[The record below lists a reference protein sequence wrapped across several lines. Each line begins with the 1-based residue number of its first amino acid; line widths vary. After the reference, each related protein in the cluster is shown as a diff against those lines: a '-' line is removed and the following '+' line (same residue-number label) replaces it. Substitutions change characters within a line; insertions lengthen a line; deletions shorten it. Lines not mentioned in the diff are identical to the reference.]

1 MTQSK
6 TKLEIIQRIKDE
18 TTLTFILNP
27 TDKSQVVPSEFVGR
41 KDLLSQQPVL
51 GSLESWQAVIISKQ

>member
-51 GSLESWQAVIISKQ
+51 DSLESRQAVII

>member
-27 TDKSQVVPSEFVGR
+27 TDKSQVVSSEFVGR
-41 KDLLSQQPVL
+41 TDLLSQQPVL
-51 GSLESWQAVIISKQ
+51 DSLESRQAVII

>member
-27 TDKSQVVPSEFVGR
+27 TDKSQVVLSEFVGR
-41 KDLLSQQPVL
+41 TDLLSQQPVL
-51 GSLESWQAVIISKQ
+51 DSLESRQAVII

>member
-41 KDLLSQQPVL
+41 TDLLSQQPVL
-51 GSLESWQAVIISKQ
+51 GSLESWQAVII